1 MSIGS
6 SAHCYQAAVLVETV
20 GVDDGIDAV
29 GLSHCDNQLGRY
41 GRFTRCCFFERRDS
55 EGVPIWM
62 HQDTLK
68 EGGRP
73 RHHTD
78 LMCTYSLEY
87 RRNIEYGHW
96 VDRCTAKQ
104 GGEPASLVAEA
115 VKERIDNEVVVG
127 LV

>member
-1 MSIGS
+1 
-6 SAHCYQAAVLVETV
+6 
-20 GVDDGIDAV
+20 
-29 GLSHCDNQLGRY
+29 
-41 GRFTRCCFFERRDS
+41 
-55 EGVPIWM
+55 M

-68 EGGRP
+68 ECGRP

-78 LMCTYSLEY
+78 LMRAYSLKH

-96 VDRCTAKQ
+96 VDGCTAQQ
-104 GGEPASLVAEA
+104 GGEPASFIAKA